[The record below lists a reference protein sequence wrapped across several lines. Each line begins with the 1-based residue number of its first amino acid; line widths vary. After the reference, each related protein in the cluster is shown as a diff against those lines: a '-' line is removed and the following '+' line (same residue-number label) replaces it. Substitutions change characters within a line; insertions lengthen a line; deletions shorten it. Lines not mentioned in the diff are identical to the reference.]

1 MRRPWLALL
10 FGVFAALAPALAR
23 GQTGLDANRA
33 EGTVEGTGTA
43 AVKQQPDT
51 LRLHIDLLA
60 KARTLRD
67 ALAKLKERRE
77 AARLE
82 LIALKVDEAS
92 IEFAEP
98 KIQVQSDEQRR
109 MMQMLVQQRLQGP
122 SRRRPADAP
131 KPPVTVSM
139 SLKAEWP
146 IKYESIEELLILSHE
161 LQEKI
166 READLA
172 GLKEAEEL
180 SPEEQELAEEMEQ
193 MRSSYGSGEE
203 QPGEPTFL
211 FVAAVSGQQRAAATA
226 EAFRKARDQAT
237 QLAEAAGAQLG
248 SLRHL
253 SSQRSAQLDYN
264 DYMGYGN
271 LYRLA
276 QQQMATPGASEPA
289 EAVGPRPGTV
299 SYEVII
305 SASFA
310 LLTPSNEQE
319 HR

>member
-1 MRRPWLALL
+1 MRRQLLESLMFGAFVALTPGLAW
-10 FGVFAALAPALAR
+10 
-23 GQTGLDANRA
+23 GQAGPDANGA

-60 KARTLRD
+60 KARTLRE

-77 AARLE
+77 AARLQ

-109 MMQMLVQQRLQGP
+109 MMQMLVQQRLQGQ
-122 SRRRPADAP
+122 SRRRSPDAP

-139 SLKAEWP
+139 SLNAEWP
-146 IKYESIEELLILSHE
+146 IKYDSMEELLILSHE

-180 SPEEQELAEEMEQ
+180 SPEEQELAEEAEQ
-193 MRSSYGSGEE
+193 MRSSYGGSEE
-203 QPGEPTFL
+203 QPGQPTFL
-211 FVAAVSGQQRAAATA
+211 FVAAVSEQQRAAATA
-226 EAFRKARDQAT
+226 EAFRKARNQAA

-248 SLRHL
+248 VLRHL
-253 SSQRSAQLDYN
+253 SGQMNPQLDYN
-264 DYMGYGN
+264 DYTGYSN
-271 LYRLA
+271 LYRFA
-276 QQQMATPGASEPA
+276 QQQLATPGASEPA

-299 SYEVII
+299 SYQVII

-310 LLTPSNEQE
+310 LLPPSDPQ
-319 HR
+319 RR